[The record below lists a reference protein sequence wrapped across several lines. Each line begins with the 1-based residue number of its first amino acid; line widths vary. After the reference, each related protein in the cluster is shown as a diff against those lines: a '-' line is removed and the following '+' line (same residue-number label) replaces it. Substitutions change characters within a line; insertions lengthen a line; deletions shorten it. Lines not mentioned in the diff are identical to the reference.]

1 MDGYTTDIGE
11 DVRTN
16 AVASCLASMALWFRS
31 QMATKEGGEYKT
43 MWSAIKYGL
52 KQVKVPFV
60 RGFVDTNDN
69 PALRTVVADGNTRAS
84 AYNLDHTGKVVNT
97 ALESAY
103 RERKTGTE
111 LHTGLRPQCD
121 CGTPGCWVHL
131 AERVGGLCRLPKN
144 PDAMNWVLDGS
155 LAPQYHNKVQAGTYR
170 GKVPT
175 ITAIGD
181 SLWFTGKGRIVYKRS
196 GAGRSGGFKPVAF
209 RYATTCTG
217 SEGCGKATCFGQCRD
232 DSHMRFTLVQSEQ
245 GLVMAGVDPR
255 EAGYENTMSVLKSL
269 GAEVKEYPFDSGTGG
284 EA

>member
-1 MDGYTTDIGE
+1 MDGQTTDIGGI
-11 DVRTN
+11 TAN
-16 AVASCLASMALWFRS
+16 ADASMLASLALWFRS

-60 RGFVDTNDN
+60 TGFVDTYDN
-69 PALRTVVADGNTRAS
+69 PASRTVVADGNTRAS

-111 LHTGLRPQCD
+111 LHTGLRPKCD
-121 CGTPGCWVHL
+121 CGIEGCWVHL
-131 AERVGGLCRLPKN
+131 SERIGGLCRQPKN
-144 PDAMNWVLDGS
+144 PDAMEWVLDGS
-155 LAPQYHNKVQAGTYR
+155 LAPQYHKKVNAGTYR
-170 GKVPT
+170 GRVPT
-175 ITAIGD
+175 ITAIGNN
-181 SLWFTGKGRIVYKRS
+181 LWFTTTTRTLYKRS
-196 GAGRSGGFKPVAF
+196 GAGRSGGFKNVAF
-209 RYATTCTG
+209 RYATTCLG
-217 SEGCGKATCFGQCRD
+217 PQGCGKKTCFGQCRD
-232 DSHMRFTLVQSEQ
+232 DSHMRFTLVQSDY

-255 EAGYENTMSVLKSL
+255 EDGYENTMSLLKKL

>member
-1 MDGYTTDIGE
+1 MDGYTTDIGGMT
-11 DVRTN
+11 TN
-16 AVASCLASMALWFRS
+16 AEASTLASLALWFRAKM
-31 QMATKEGGEYKT
+31 QTKQGGEYKT

-60 RGFVDTNDN
+60 TGWVDTNQD
-69 PALRTVVADGNTRAS
+69 PASRTVVADGNTRAS

-111 LHTGLRPQCD
+111 LHTGLRPKCD
-121 CGTPGCWVHL
+121 CGIAGCWVHL
-131 AERVGGLCRLPKN
+131 SERIGGLCRQPKN
-144 PDAMNWVLDGS
+144 PAAMEWVLDGS
-155 LAPQYHNKVQAGTYR
+155 LAPQYHKKVNAGTYR
-170 GKVPT
+170 GRVPT

-181 SLWFTGKGRIVYKRS
+181 NLWFTTKARTVYKRS

-209 RYATTCTG
+209 RYATTC
-217 SEGCGKATCFGQCRD
+217 EDGCGKKTCFGQCLD
-232 DSHMRFTLVQSEQ
+232 DSHMRFTLVQSDY

-255 EAGYENTMSVLKSL
+255 EAGYENTMTVLKNL